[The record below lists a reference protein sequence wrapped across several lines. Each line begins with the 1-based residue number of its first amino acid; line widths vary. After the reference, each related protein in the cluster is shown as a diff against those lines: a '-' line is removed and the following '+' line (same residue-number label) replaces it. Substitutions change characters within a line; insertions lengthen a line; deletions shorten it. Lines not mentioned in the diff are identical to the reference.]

1 MIKLRNGVLI
11 PKLGLGTYKMTNKEE
26 TKRVILDAI
35 EVGYRH
41 FDTAQM
47 YRNEAYIGEAL
58 KSSGLKRN
66 EYYITTKLHNHHSK
80 EETRKRIDQ
89 SLKDLQTDYIDLLLI
104 HWPNHDDKVN
114 QNTWKVF
121 EEYYE
126 KGIVRAIGI
135 SNFSRYQMEKLFEN
149 IKIKPFVNQIEFHPA
164 LSQIQVR
171 KYLDKH
177 NIQLMGYAPL
187 MRGVGNEERYLETLE
202 KVAKKHNVSKEE
214 IMIAWGLSKDAILIP
229 KTVTKSRLISNFNTQ
244 NIKLDDEDIKLIN
257 SLNHGRKLYSDPA
270 NNIYGEFIK

>member
-47 YRNEAYIGEAL
+47 YGNEAYIGEAL

-149 IKIKPFVNQIEFHPA
+149 IKIKLFVNQIEFHLA
-164 LSQIQVR
+164 LS
-171 KYLDKH
+171 
-177 NIQLMGYAPL
+177 
-187 MRGVGNEERYLETLE
+187 
-202 KVAKKHNVSKEE
+202 
-214 IMIAWGLSKDAILIP
+214 
-229 KTVTKSRLISNFNTQ
+229 
-244 NIKLDDEDIKLIN
+244 
-257 SLNHGRKLYSDPA
+257 
-270 NNIYGEFIK
+270 

>member
-1 MIKLRNGVLI
+1 LIKLRNGVLI

-47 YRNEAYIGEAL
+47 YGNEAYIGEAL

>member
-47 YRNEAYIGEAL
+47 YGNEAYIGEAL

>member
-1 MIKLRNGVLI
+1 LIKLRNGVLI

-47 YRNEAYIGEAL
+47 YGNEAYIGEAL

-114 QNTWKVF
+114 QNTWKLF